1 MRPDTGAQRT
11 LAPVSPAR
19 SAWRTTRTLG
29 LLVAIAAPMAA
40 CTQAQTTGQS
50 PAYLIIESMAGAP
63 GAEPDAFSGVL
74 ASDVV
79 TNVKT
84 QVEIGGETQTVAVP
98 TIFADNGRA
107 VIRLALKDP
116 GSVDSPTR
124 PTSANFITLNRY
136 RVQYVRADGRNT
148 PGVDVPYPFDG
159 AVTATVGDNG
169 ATAQFTVVRI
179 QAKQEAPLLPLT
191 FGGGANTISAIA
203 EVTFFGAD
211 QAGRAV
217 NVTGTLGVDF
227 SDWGD
232 PE

>member
-1 MRPDTGAQRT
+1 M
-11 LAPVSPAR
+11 
-19 SAWRTTRTLG
+19 RTLG
-29 LLVAIAAPMAA
+29 LAASLLAPLAG

-63 GAEPDAFSGVL
+63 GAEPDDFSGVL

-84 QVEIGGETQTVAVP
+84 QVEINGETQTVAVP
-98 TIFADNGRA
+98 TIFADSGRA
-107 VIRLALKDP
+107 VLRLAMKDP
-116 GSVDSPTR
+116 GSVDSPNR
-124 PTSANFITLNRY
+124 PSTTNFITLNRY
-136 RVQYVRADGRNT
+136 RVQYLRADGRNV

-159 AVTATVGDNG
+159 AVNATVGDNG

-179 QAKQEAPLLPLT
+179 QAKREAPLLPLT
-191 FGGGANTISAIA
+191 LGGGANTISAIA
-203 EVTFFGAD
+203 EITFFGAD
-211 QAGRAV
+211 QAGRVV

-232 PE
+232 PQ

>member
-1 MRPDTGAQRT
+1 MRPDTGAQLTTVR
-11 LAPVSPAR
+11 PAR
-19 SAWRTTRTLG
+19 SAWRTMRTLG
-29 LLVAIAAPMAA
+29 LAATLAAPLAA

-50 PAYLIIESMAGAP
+50 PAYLIIDSLAGAP
-63 GAEPDAFSGVL
+63 GAEPEEFRGVL

-84 QVEIGGETQTVAVP
+84 QVDINGETQTVAVP

-107 VIRLALKDP
+107 VFRLALKDP
-116 GSVDSPTR
+116 GSVDSPNR
-124 PTSANFITLNRY
+124 PSSANFITLNRY

-159 AVTATVGDNG
+159 AITATVADNG
-169 ATAQFTVVRI
+169 ATAQFTVVRV
-179 QAKQEAPLLPLT
+179 QAKQESPLLPLT
-191 FGGGANTISAIA
+191 LGGGANTISAMA
-203 EVTFFGAD
+203 EITFFGAD
-211 QAGRAV
+211 QAGRPV

>member
-11 LAPVSPAR
+11 LASVSPAR
-19 SAWRTTRTLG
+19 LGRRTTRTLG
-29 LLVAIAAPMAA
+29 LVVGLAAALTA

-50 PAYLIIESMAGAP
+50 PAYLIIDSMAGAP
-63 GAEPDAFSGVL
+63 GAEPDSFSGVL

-84 QVEIGGETQTVAVP
+84 QVEIGGETETVSVP
-98 TIFADNGRA
+98 TIFADSGRA
-107 VIRLALKDP
+107 VLRLALKDP

-124 PTSANFITLNRY
+124 PTSTNFITVNRY
-136 RVQYVRADGRNT
+136 RVQYIRADGRNT

-169 ATAQFTVVRI
+169 ATAQFTIVRI

-191 FGGGANTISAIA
+191 LGGGANSISVIA

-211 QAGRAV
+211 QAGREV
-217 NVTGTLGVDF
+217 SVTGTLGVDF

>member
-1 MRPDTGAQRT
+1 M
-11 LAPVSPAR
+11 
-19 SAWRTTRTLG
+19 RTLG
-29 LLVAIAAPMAA
+29 LAATLAAPLAA

-50 PAYLIIESMAGAP
+50 PAYLIIDSLAGAP
-63 GAEPDAFSGVL
+63 GAEPEEFRGVL

-84 QVEIGGETQTVAVP
+84 QVDINGETQTVAVP

-107 VIRLALKDP
+107 VFRLALKDP
-116 GSVDSPTR
+116 GSVDSPNR
-124 PTSANFITLNRY
+124 PSSANFITLNRY

-159 AVTATVGDNG
+159 AITATVADNG
-169 ATAQFTVVRI
+169 ATAQFTVVRV
-179 QAKQEAPLLPLT
+179 QAKQESPLLPLT
-191 FGGGANTISAIA
+191 LGGGANTISAMA
-203 EVTFFGAD
+203 EITFFGAD
-211 QAGRAV
+211 QAGRPV